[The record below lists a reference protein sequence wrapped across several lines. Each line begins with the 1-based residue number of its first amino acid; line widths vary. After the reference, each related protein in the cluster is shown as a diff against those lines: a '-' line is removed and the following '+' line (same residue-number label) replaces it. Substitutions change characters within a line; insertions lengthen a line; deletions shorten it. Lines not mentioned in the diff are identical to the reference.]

1 MFFFTWTVNFIIL
14 HMHRFLD
21 KSIACFPKYFPFI
34 VIFDSYFIL
43 GDLRHLPCCHA
54 LLDKDNQIEGWMT
67 YPQWLLSN
75 RTKAKTQLTS
85 QNFLHNSLEPSCKVF
100 LVFPLTP
107 CHWEPT
113 SNDLHKAIKQCILQR
128 ENWAWI
134 VLEEETNSL
143 RLTS

>member
-1 MFFFTWTVNFIIL
+1 MSSYICVDFQINPLYAFQNTYFI
-14 HMHRFLD
+14 F
-21 KSIACFPKYFPFI
+21 IA
-34 VIFDSYFIL
+34 IFDSYFIL
-43 GDLRHLPCCHA
+43 GDLQCLPCCHA
-54 LLDKDNQIEGWMT
+54 LLDKDNQMGGWVT

-75 RTKAKTQLTS
+75 RTRAKIQLTS
-85 QNFLHNSLEPSCKVF
+85 QNFLLSSLEPSCKVF

-113 SNDLHKAIKQCILQR
+113 NNGLHKAIKQCILQR

-134 VLEEETNSL
+134 VLEKDTNSL